1 MSPGIL
7 TRIAQAAAIAAALP
21 MLLLSYLSGLDAG
34 VAGVPEEDTCADCH
48 TGPSGSDSVTVTF
61 PGAHAYTPGA
71 RQHLVVNIVDSAQI
85 RWGFQLTA
93 RQANSSSTQA
103 GTFTPGADGYTQLVC
118 TQTDFRSQA
127 FGNTCTTNGMA
138 LQYIEHTQSGSR
150 LGTAGAATFEFDWT
164 PPATDVGNLVIYVA
178 ALAANGDNTSRGD
191 HTYTARYTLTSPSAV
206 PAPQPA
212 ISSGGVFNAAS
223 FQPGISVGSW
233 VTIQGSNLAGNTR
246 GWSTDDFEDG
256 ALPTQLDG
264 VSVKIDGKPAYVAY
278 ISPAQINVQAPA
290 DSALGSVPVEV
301 TYNGSTSSP
310 GTAQLQAVSPALFLW
325 NGKYAVATHPDFSP
339 AAPAGLFP
347 GVTAVPAKPGE
358 TIILWGTGFG
368 ATTPAV
374 APGIV
379 PPANPLANVA
389 NPITAT
395 IGNMAATVVGAAI
408 SPGNP
413 GLYQIE
419 VQVPDSVPD
428 GDLPVVAQVN
438 GVQSS
443 SNVLLSVKR

>member
-1 MSPGIL
+1 
-7 TRIAQAAAIAAALP
+7 
-21 MLLLSYLSGLDAG
+21 
-34 VAGVPEEDTCADCH
+34 
-48 TGPSGSDSVTVTF
+48 
-61 PGAHAYTPGA
+61 
-71 RQHLVVNIVDSAQI
+71 
-85 RWGFQLTA
+85 
-93 RQANSSSTQA
+93 
-103 GTFTPGADGYTQLVC
+103 
-118 TQTDFRSQA
+118 
-127 FGNTCTTNGMA
+127 MA

-150 LGTAGAATFEFDWT
+150 LGMAGAATFEFDWT
-164 PPATDVGNLVIYVA
+164 PPATDVGNLIIYVA

-212 ISSGGVFNAAS
+212 ISTGGVFNAAS
-223 FQPGISVGSW
+223 FQPGVSAGSW

-246 GWSTDDFEDG
+246 GWSTDDFEGG

-264 VSVKIDGKPAYVAY
+264 VSVKVDGKPAYVAY

-290 DSALGSVPVEV
+290 DSALGPVPVEV

-310 GTAQLQAVSPALFLW
+310 GTALLQAVSPALFLW
-325 NGKYAVATHPDFSP
+325 SGKYAVATHPDFSP
-339 AAPAGLFP
+339 AAAAGLFP
-347 GVTAVPAKPGE
+347 GVTTVPVKPGE
-358 TIILWGTGFG
+358 TIVLWGTGFG
-368 ATTPAV
+368 TTTPPV
-374 APGIV
+374 APGTV

-413 GLYQIE
+413 GLYQIA

>member
-1 MSPGIL
+1 MAPGTL
-7 TRIAQAAAIAAALP
+7 TRIAQAAAILTALP
-21 MLLLSYLSGLDAG
+21 VLLLAYLSGLDAG
-34 VAGVPEEDTCADCH
+34 VAGVPEEDSCTDCH
-48 TGPSGSDSVTVTF
+48 SGPPGSGSATVTF
-61 PGAHAYTPGA
+61 PGTLTYTPGA
-71 RQHLVVNIVDSAQI
+71 KQHLVVNIADSAQK

-118 TQTDFRSQA
+118 TQTNFRSQA
-127 FGNTCTTNGMA
+127 FGNACATNGMA
-138 LQYIEHTQSGSR
+138 LEYIEHTQTGSR

-164 PPATDVGNLVIYVA
+164 PPATDVGNLVVYIA

-191 HTYTARYTLTSPSAV
+191 HTYTARYTLTSPSAG

-223 FQPGISVGSW
+223 FQPGVSAGSW

-246 GWSTDDFEDG
+246 SWTGDDFEGG

-264 VSVKIDGKPAYVAY
+264 VSVKIDGKPAYVAF
-278 ISPAQINVQAPA
+278 ISPAQINVQAPS
-290 DSALGSVPVEV
+290 DSALGPVPVEV
-301 TYNGSTSSP
+301 TFNGSTSSP

-325 NGKYAVATHPDFSP
+325 SGKYAVATHPDFSP

-347 GVTAVPAKPGE
+347 GVTTVPAKPGE
-358 TIILWGTGFG
+358 LIVLWGTGFG

-379 PPANPLANVA
+379 PPVNPLANVA
-389 NPITAT
+389 NPITVA
-395 IGNMAATVVGAAI
+395 IGNIAATVVGAAI

-413 GLYQIE
+413 GLYQIA
-419 VQVPDSVPD
+419 VQVPASVPD

>member
-7 TRIAQAAAIAAALP
+7 TRIAQAAAIAAAVP
-21 MLLLSYLSGLDAG
+21 VLLLAYLSGLDAG
-34 VAGVPEEDTCADCH
+34 VAGVPEEETCADCH
-48 TGPSGSDSVTVTF
+48 TGPSGSGSVTVTF
-61 PGAHAYTPGA
+61 PGARTYTPGA
-71 RQHLVVNIVDSAQI
+71 TQHLVVNIADSAQK

-93 RQANSSSTQA
+93 RPGNSSSTQA

-127 FGNTCTTNGMA
+127 FGDTCITNGMA

-212 ISSGGVFNAAS
+212 ISTGGVFNAAG

-246 GWSTDDFEDG
+246 SWRADDFENG

-264 VSVKIDGKPAYVAY
+264 VSLKIDAKAAYVAF
-278 ISPAQINVQAPA
+278 ISPTQINVQAPA
-290 DSALGSVPVEV
+290 DSALGPVPVEV
-301 TYNGSTSSP
+301 TFNGSTSSP
-310 GTAQLQAVSPALFLW
+310 GTAQLQAVSPGFFLW
-325 NGKYAVATHPDFSP
+325 SGRYAVATHADFSL

-347 GVTAVPAKPGE
+347 GIATLPAKPGE
-358 TIILWGTGFG
+358 SIVLWGTGFG
-368 ATTPAV
+368 ATTPTV
-374 APGIV
+374 APGIL
-379 PPANPLANVA
+379 PPATPPADVA
-389 NPITAT
+389 NPVTAT
-395 IGNMAATVVGAAI
+395 IGNIAATVSGAAL

-413 GLYQIE
+413 GLYQIAL
-419 VQVPDSVPD
+419 QVPASVPD

-443 SNVLLSVKR
+443 SGVLLNVKR

>member
-7 TRIAQAAAIAAALP
+7 TRIAQVAAIGAALP
-21 MLLLSYLSGLDAG
+21 ILLLAYLSGLDAG
-34 VAGVPEEDTCADCH
+34 VAGVPEEDTCTDCH
-48 TGPSGSDSVTVTF
+48 NGPSGSGSVTVTF
-61 PGAHAYTPGA
+61 PGTPTYTPGA
-71 RQHLVVNIVDSAQI
+71 RQHLVVNVVDGAQK

-93 RQANSSSTQA
+93 RQANSSTTQA

-138 LQYIEHTQSGSR
+138 LQYIEHTESGSR
-150 LGTAGAATFEFDWT
+150 LGTAGAVTFEFDWT
-164 PPATDVGNLVIYVA
+164 PPATDVGNLVVYIA
-178 ALAANGDNTSRGD
+178 ALAANGDDTPHGD

-212 ISSGGVFNAAS
+212 ISTGGVFNAAS
-223 FQPGISVGSW
+223 FQPGVSAGSW

-246 GWSTDDFEDG
+246 SWGADDFAG
-256 ALPTQLDG
+256 AALPTQLDG
-264 VSVKIDGKPAYVAY
+264 VSVKIDGKPAYVAF

-290 DSALGSVPVEV
+290 DSALGPVPVEV
-301 TYNGSTSSP
+301 TFNGSASSP
-310 GTAQLQAVSPALFLW
+310 GTAQLQAVSPGFFLW
-325 NGKYAVATHPDFSP
+325 SGKYAVATHPDFSP

-347 GVTAVPAKPGE
+347 GVTTVPAKPGE
-358 TIILWGTGFG
+358 WIVLWGTGFG
-368 ATTPAV
+368 ATTPTV
-374 APGIV
+374 TPGIV

-389 NPITAT
+389 NPVTAT
-395 IGNMAATVVGAAI
+395 IGNIAATVVGAAI
-408 SPGNP
+408 SPGSP
-413 GLYQIE
+413 GLYQIA
-419 VQVPDSVPD
+419 VQVPPAAPD

-443 SNVLLSVKR
+443 SSVLLNVKR

>member
-1 MSPGIL
+1 MSPGTL
-7 TRIAQAAAIAAALP
+7 TRVAQAAAIGAALP
-21 MLLLSYLSGLDAG
+21 MLLLAYLSGLDAG

-48 TGPSGSDSVTVTF
+48 NGPSGSGSVTVTF
-61 PGAHAYTPGA
+61 PGARTYTPGA
-71 RQHLVVNIVDSAQI
+71 KQHLVVNIVDSAQQ

-103 GTFTPGADGYTQLVC
+103 GSFTPGADGYTQLVC

-138 LQYIEHTQSGSR
+138 LQYIEHTASGSR
-150 LGTAGAATFEFDWT
+150 LGTTSGVTFEFDWT
-164 PPATDVGNLVIYVA
+164 PPATDIGNLVVYVA
-178 ALAANGDNTSRGD
+178 ALAANGDNTDRGD
-191 HTYTARYTLTSPSAV
+191 HTYTARYTITSPSAV

-223 FQPGISVGSW
+223 FQPGVSAGSW

-246 GWSTDDFEDG
+246 SWGAGDFEDG

-264 VSVKIDGKPAYVAY
+264 VSVKIDGKPAYVAF

-290 DSALGSVPVEV
+290 DSALGPVPVEV
-301 TYNGSTSSP
+301 AFNGSTSSP
-310 GTAQLQAVSPALFLW
+310 GTAQLQAVSPGLFLW
-325 NGKYAVATHPDFSP
+325 SGKYAVATHSDFSP
-339 AAPAGLFP
+339 AAPAGLFQ
-347 GVTAVPAKPGE
+347 GVTTVPAKPGE
-358 TIILWGTGFG
+358 SIVLWGTGFG
-368 ATTPAV
+368 ATTPTV
-374 APGIV
+374 APGIL

-389 NPITAT
+389 NPVTVT
-395 IGNMAATVVGAAI
+395 IGNIAATVVGAAI

-413 GLYQIE
+413 GLYQIA
-419 VQVPDSVPD
+419 VQVPSSAPD

-443 SNVLLSVKR
+443 SNVLLNVKR

>member
-48 TGPSGSDSVTVTF
+48 TGPSGSGSVTVTF

-438 GVQSS
+438 GVQPS

>member
-1 MSPGIL
+1 MSPGFLI
-7 TRIAQAAAIAAALP
+7 RIGQAAAIGTALP
-21 MLLLSYLSGLDAG
+21 VLLLAYLSGLDAG
-34 VAGVPEEDTCADCH
+34 VAGVPEEDTCTDCH
-48 TGPSGSDSVTVTF
+48 NGPSGSGSVTVTF
-61 PGAHAYTPGA
+61 PGAHTYTPGA
-71 RQHLVVNIVDSAQI
+71 KQHLVVNIADSAQK

-93 RQANSSSTQA
+93 RQAKSTSTQA

-127 FGNTCTTNGMA
+127 FGNSCTTNGMA

-150 LGTAGAATFEFDWT
+150 LGMAGAATFEFDWT
-164 PPATDVGNLVIYVA
+164 PPATDVGNLVIYIA

-212 ISSGGVFNAAS
+212 ISTGGVFNAAS
-223 FQPGISVGSW
+223 FQPGVSAGSW

-246 GWSTDDFEDG
+246 GWSTDDFEGG

-264 VSVKIDGKPAYVAY
+264 VSVKIDGKPAYVAF

-290 DSALGSVPVEV
+290 DSALGPVPVEV
-301 TYNGSTSSP
+301 TFNGSTSSP
-310 GTAQLQAVSPALFLW
+310 GTAQLQAVSPGFFLW
-325 NGKYAVATHPDFSP
+325 SGRYAVATHADFSL

-347 GVTAVPAKPGE
+347 GIATLPAKPGE
-358 TIILWGTGFG
+358 SIVLWGTGFG
-368 ATTPAV
+368 ATTPTV
-374 APGIV
+374 APGIL
-379 PPANPLANVA
+379 PPATPPADVA
-389 NPITAT
+389 NPVTAT
-395 IGNMAATVVGAAI
+395 IGNIAATVSGAAI
-408 SPGNP
+408 CLGNP
-413 GLYQIE
+413 GLYQIAL
-419 VQVPDSVPD
+419 QVPASVPD

-443 SNVLLSVKR
+443 SGVLLNVKR

>member
-1 MSPGIL
+1 MAPDIL
-7 TRIAQAAAIAAALP
+7 IRIAQAAAIGTALP
-21 MLLLSYLSGLDAG
+21 VLLLAYLSGLDAG

-48 TGPSGSDSVTVTF
+48 SGPSGSGSVTVTF
-61 PGAHAYTPGA
+61 PGARTYTPGA
-71 RQHLVVNIVDSAQI
+71 KQHLVVNIVDPAQQ

-103 GTFTPGADGYTQLVC
+103 GAFTPGADGYTQLVC
-118 TQTDFRSQA
+118 TQTNFDSQA
-127 FGNTCTTNGMA
+127 FGPTCATNGMA

-150 LGTAGAATFEFDWT
+150 LGTTGGVTFEFDWS
-164 PPATDVGNLVIYVA
+164 PPATDVGNLVVYIA
-178 ALAANGDNTSRGD
+178 ALAANGDNTARGD
-191 HTYTARYTLTSPSAV
+191 HNYTARYTLTPASAG
-206 PAPQPA
+206 PAPPPA

-223 FQPGISVGSW
+223 FQPGVSAGSW

-246 GWSTDDFEDG
+246 GWSTDDFEGG

-264 VSVKIDGKPAYVAY
+264 VSVKIDGKPAYVAF

-290 DSALGSVPVEV
+290 DSALGPVPLEV
-301 TYNGSTSSP
+301 TYNGVTSPP
-310 GTAQLQAVSPALFLW
+310 GTAQLQAASPGFFLW
-325 NGKYAVATHPDFSP
+325 SGKYAAASHADFSP
-339 AAPAGLFP
+339 AAPAGLFQ
-347 GVTAVPAKPGE
+347 GLITVPAKPGE
-358 TIILWGTGFG
+358 SIVLWGTGFG
-368 ATTPAV
+368 ATTPTV

-389 NPITAT
+389 NPVTVT
-395 IGNMAATVVGAAI
+395 IGNVAATVVGAAI

-413 GLYQIE
+413 GLYQIA
-419 VQVPDSVPD
+419 VQVPPSAPD

-443 SNVLLSVKR
+443 SNVLLNVKR

>member
-21 MLLLSYLSGLDAG
+21 VLLLAYLSGLDAG
-34 VAGVPEEDTCADCH
+34 VAGVPEEETCADCH
-48 TGPSGSDSVTVTF
+48 TGPSGSGSVTVTF
-61 PGAHAYTPGA
+61 PGARTYTPGA
-71 RQHLVVNIVDSAQI
+71 KQHLVVNIVDSAQK

-118 TQTDFRSQA
+118 TETDFRSQA
-127 FGNTCTTNGMA
+127 FGNACTTNGMA
-138 LQYIEHTQSGSR
+138 LEYIEHTQSGSR
-150 LGTAGAATFEFDWT
+150 LGMAGAATFEFDWT
-164 PPATDVGNLVIYVA
+164 PPASDVGNLVIYIA

-191 HTYTARYTLTSPSAV
+191 HTYTARYTVVSPSAV

-212 ISSGGVFNAAS
+212 INTGGVFNAGS
-223 FQPGISVGSW
+223 FQPGVSAGSW
-233 VTIQGSNLAGNTR
+233 VTIQGSNLAGSTR
-246 GWSTDDFEDG
+246 GWSSDDFEGG

-264 VSVKIDGKPAYVAY
+264 VSVKIDGKPAYVAF

-290 DSALGSVPVEV
+290 DSALGPVPVEV
-301 TYNGSTSSP
+301 SYNGSTSSP

-325 NGKYAVATHPDFSP
+325 SGKYAVATHSDFSL
-339 AAPAGLFP
+339 AAPTGLFP
-347 GVTAVPAKPGE
+347 GLATAPAKPGE
-358 TIILWGTGFG
+358 TLILWGTGFG

-374 APGIV
+374 APGTL
-379 PPANPLANVA
+379 PPASPPANVA
-389 NPITAT
+389 NLVTAT
-395 IGNMAATVVGAAI
+395 IGNMAATVVGTAI
-408 SPGNP
+408 SPGSP
-413 GLYQIE
+413 GLYQIA
-419 VQVPDSVPD
+419 VQVPASVPD

-443 SNVLLSVKR
+443 SNVLLNVKR

>member
-413 GLYQIE
+413 GLYQIA